1 VEIKLS
7 KAHRNFKCQAWHLTI
22 TGEYSSRLQRGGGLG
37 MIHVCMLREDN
48 FEVSIEMVK
57 VNQGSYTMK
66 KKMSKGLSK
75 DFVKIIYQ

>member
-1 VEIKLS
+1 
-7 KAHRNFKCQAWHLTI
+7 
-22 TGEYSSRLQRGGGLG
+22 